1 MILEAPE
8 SQWWS
13 ATATWRLLRCPASA
27 APASAPARPIGQTA
41 DNPGA
46 IAHLALQRWI
56 EAGEWSS
63 AHPGTRLQE
72 RFDEVAKAHEAEPAR
87 MRQGIVTRARLPA
100 RGQALSEILASV
112 GSRPQSEVLLRDDDR
127 FLFGVLDIVS
137 PGGGGLI
144 IDLKT
149 GRNASAALPP
159 AIYHQMTFYTHLFQ
173 VNFGAF
179 PERVLVFSLQRGLVK
194 IPVTS
199 SDIAPFLGKIHAA
212 QGSDRVATYPRADIC
227 RYCPKR
233 MGCQPHWDAI
243 SAWDDADAIE
253 GEVAAIE
260 YSSSGTAAVQIG
272 GQWLTGISAT
282 ILPSNLAPGQFA
294 RAVRVRRGRGNASGD
309 WSASSRSRLRI
320 LPEL

>member
-1 MILEAPE
+1 MIPEAPE

-27 APASAPARPIGQTA
+27 APASAPSRPIGQTA
-41 DNPGA
+41 DNAGA

-87 MRQGIVTRARLPA
+87 MPQGSVTRARLQT
-100 RGQALSEILASV
+100 RGQALSEILASA

-127 FLFGVLDIVS
+127 SLFGILDIVS
-137 PGGGGLI
+137 PEAGGLI

-149 GRNASAALPP
+149 GRNASAAISPE
-159 AIYHQMTFYTHLFQ
+159 IDHQMTFYAHLFQ
-173 VNFGAF
+173 ANFGAF
-179 PERVLVFSLQRGLVK
+179 PERVLVFSLQRGLVE

-199 SDIAPFLGKIHAA
+199 SDIDPFLSKIHAA
-212 QGSDRVATYPRADIC
+212 QLSERVTAYPHADVC

-233 MGCQPHWDAI
+233 VWCEPHWGAI

-260 YSSSGTAAVQIG
+260 HSSSGTAAVQIG

-282 ILPSNLAPGQFA
+282 ILPSNLVPGQYA
-294 RAVRVRRGRGNASGD
+294 RAVRVRRRRGNASGD
-309 WSASSRSRLRI
+309 WSASSSSRLRI
-320 LPEL
+320 LPES